1 MACRTW
7 DLTLQ
12 ILEAAGPELD
22 ATSFV
27 AAGEGLGTFDL
38 PVAPGASLGP
48 DKHSATST
56 IRRYAFDPD
65 VGHWVRDGD
74 AIPVES

>member
-1 MACRTW
+1 MACRTF

-12 ILEAAGPELD
+12 ILEAAGSELD
-22 ATSFV
+22 VTSFV

-38 PVAPGASLGP
+38 PARPSASLGP

-56 IRRYAFDPD
+56 IRRYEYDPD
-65 VGHWVRDGD
+65 VGRWVRDGD
-74 AIPVES
+74 PIPVES

>member
-7 DLTLQ
+7 DLNLQ
-12 ILEAAGPELD
+12 ILEAAGPVLD
-22 ATSFV
+22 VASFV
-27 AAGEGLGTFDL
+27 AAAEGLGSFAL
-38 PVAPGASLGP
+38 PLSPDASLAP

-56 IRRYAFDPD
+56 IRRYVFDPAA
-65 VGHWVRDGD
+65 GHWVRDGD